1 MTKIKIFLEMI
12 RFEHT
17 LFALPYA
24 YVGAFLA
31 SGGVPRLRDFL
42 FITLAMVGA
51 RTAAMSLNRL
61 IDRHIDALNPRTQNR
76 ALPRGLIKVSEV
88 YIYTILSLLLFFWAA
103 ANLKPLAL
111 KLLPLALFVLVIYSY
126 TKRFTWACHLV
137 LGLALSFAPLGS
149 FVGIEGYI
157 PLPAYFLAAGVLFWV
172 AGFDIIY
179 ALQDV
184 EFDRQQGLYSI
195 PSRFGIEKALTIAR
209 VFHFLTIIFFLL
221 AGIGFGLGFFY
232 YFGVIATAILL
243 LYEHWLVKPTD
254 LSRVNTAFNNVNMII
269 SVLMFGVTVIDLLI

>member
-111 KLLPLALFVLVIYSY
+111 KLLPLALFVLVIYAY

>member
-24 YVGAFLA
+24 YLGAFLA
-31 SGGVPRLRDFL
+31 SGGVPSFRDFI

-61 IDRHIDALNPRTQNR
+61 IDRHIDALNPRTRNR

-88 YIYTILSLLLFFWAA
+88 YIYTVLSLLLFFWAA

-149 FVGIEGYI
+149 FVGIEGAI
-157 PLPAYFLAAGVLFWV
+157 PRPAYFLAAGVLFWV

-179 ALQDV
+179 ALLDV

-209 VFHFLTIIFFLL
+209 GFHFLTIIFFLL

-232 YFGVIATAILL
+232 YFGVIATAALL